1 MVNNK
6 SETGNFGEDLAC
18 RFLLEKG
25 YKIIERNFR
34 KPWGEIDIIVKDS
47 NKTLVFVE
55 VKTMFE
61 TATDGLS
68 PEDQLSYAKFKK
80 IAKTSLGY
88 TSANPNLVDKIRGWR
103 IDLVAINLSKNK
115 MPDIRHYE
123 NIGL

>member
-6 SETGNFGEDLAC
+6 SEIGNFGEDLAC

-34 KPWGEIDIIVKDS
+34 KPWGEIDIIVKDP

-88 TSANPNLVDKIRGWR
+88 TTTNPNLVDKIRGWR
-103 IDLVAINLSKNK
+103 IDLVAIVLDKNK